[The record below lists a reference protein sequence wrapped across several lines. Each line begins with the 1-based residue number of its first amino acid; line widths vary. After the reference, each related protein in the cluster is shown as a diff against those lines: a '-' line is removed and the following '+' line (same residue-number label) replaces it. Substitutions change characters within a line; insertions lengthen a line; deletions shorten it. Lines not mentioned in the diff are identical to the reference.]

1 MKLKSVL
8 TNRFVQL
15 IEENHQEITEQY
27 MNNLLRH
34 PDTVAFQNLDRQII
48 YEYADNLYR
57 ELSKWIARN
66 YSKEEIAVHY
76 RKIGHERFEQ
86 GIPFSQAVKAMTLQ
100 KRHLWLFVLDKLYD
114 DPTVYKEAVSLN
126 NRVVLYFDRAA
137 FFMLQGYEDMLYR
150 KI

>member
-8 TNRFVQL
+8 ANRFVQL
-15 IEENHQEITEQY
+15 IEENHQDITEQY

-34 PDTVAFQNLDRQII
+34 PETVAFRNVDRQVI

-57 ELSKWIARN
+57 ELSKWIAKN
-66 YSKEEIAVHY
+66 YPKEDIAVHY
-76 RKIGHERFEQ
+76 RKVGHERFEQ
-86 GIPFSQAVKAMTLQ
+86 GVPFSQAIKALSLQ

-114 DPTVYKEAVSLN
+114 DSMAYKEALDLN

-137 FFMLQGYEDMLYR
+137 FYMLQGYEDLLYN
-150 KI
+150 KL